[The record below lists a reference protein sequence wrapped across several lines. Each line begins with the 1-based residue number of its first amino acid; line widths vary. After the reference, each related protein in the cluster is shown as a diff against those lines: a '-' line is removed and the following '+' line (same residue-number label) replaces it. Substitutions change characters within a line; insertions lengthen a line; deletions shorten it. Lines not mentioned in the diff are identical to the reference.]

1 MKKLLLLFVLLI
13 FAYASKLH
21 SQTQIEMTGDAAISL
36 QIADNE
42 LNIAYKQLKVEYKD
56 FPVFLQK
63 LKSAQ
68 IQWIKY
74 RDALI
79 EMEFPSN
86 QPRLDY
92 GSMYTMCKFYY
103 TKRLTEKRTK
113 ELLNYTNNIDCGG
126 PIN

>member
-1 MKKLLLLFVLLI
+1 MKKLLLLSALLL

-21 SQTQIEMTGDAAISL
+21 SQTQIEMTEEAAKSL
-36 QIADNE
+36 QIADNK
-42 LNIAYKQLKVEYKD
+42 LNIAYKQLQVEYKD

-86 QPRLDY
+86 QPGIDY
-92 GSMYTMCKFYY
+92 GSMYSMCEFYY
-103 TKRLTEKRTK
+103 TKRLTEERTK

-126 PIN
+126 PVN

>member
-1 MKKLLLLFVLLI
+1 MKKLLLLSALLI
-13 FAYASKLH
+13 FACVSKLH
-21 SQTQIEMTGDAAISL
+21 SQTQLEMTAEAARL
-36 QIADNE
+36 RGIAENE

-63 LKSAQ
+63 LESAQ

-86 QPRLDY
+86 QPRFDY
-92 GSMYTMCKFYY
+92 GSMYGMCLLYY
-103 TKRLTEKRTK
+103 SKNLTEDRTK

-126 PIN
+126 PTN

>member
-1 MKKLLLLFVLLI
+1 MRKLLLLSALLL

-21 SQTQIEMTGDAAISL
+21 SQTQFEMTSDAAKSL
-36 QIADNE
+36 QIADNK

-86 QPRLDY
+86 QPGIDY
-92 GSMYTMCKFYY
+92 GSMYSMCEFYY
-103 TKRLTEKRTK
+103 TKRLTEERTK

-126 PIN
+126 PVN

>member
-1 MKKLLLLFVLLI
+1 MSDPSSNLKCYLVGGAVRDRLLGLPETDRDWVVI
-13 FAYASKLH
+13 GHDAS
-21 SQTQIEMTGDAAISL
+21 EMIRLGFR
-36 QIADNE
+36 Q
-42 LNIAYKQLKVEYKD
+42 VGKD